1 MGLRYRFAETK
12 DYAGDMK
19 MRDWIKAA
27 LAVCVAAG
35 MVAGSALVAGQ
46 RMPDATNVNEQAVRK
61 LLNDQVEAWNRG
73 DIPGFMKGY
82 WNSENVE
89 FVNTAGVFRGWQ
101 NVFDRY
107 MRTYPDKASMG
118 QLTFS
123 ELEIHAMCANA
134 AYVVGHWSLDRKS
147 GQIGGVFT
155 LIFRKFPDG
164 WKIINDHT
172 SQSPA
177 ATANP

>member
-1 MGLRYRFAETK
+1 
-12 DYAGDMK
+12 
-19 MRDWIKAA
+19 MRAWTRLSLALGA
-27 LAVCVAAG
+27 LAVILAAG
-35 MVAGSALVAGQ
+35 VQSTAAQ
-46 RMPDATNVNEQAVRK
+46 ATTKPTAEQAVRSI
-61 LLNDQVEAWNRG
+61 LEDQVGAWNRG

-107 MRTYPDKASMG
+107 MRTYPDKSAMG

-123 ELEIHAMCANA
+123 ELEVNVMCPTA
-134 AYVVGHWSLDRKS
+134 AYVVGKWRLERQN
-147 GQIGGVFT
+147 GPIGGVFT

-164 WKIINDHT
+164 WKIVNDHT
-172 SQSPA
+172 SQSPSSA
-177 ATANP
+177 KTP